1 MECLSWGKV
10 FGFALGALEYIQV
23 LTLSP
28 DGLTEEWKKGRTDR
42 LKAEARKST

>member
-1 MECLSWGKV
+1 MECQSWGQV
-10 FGFALGALEYIQV
+10 FGFALEALEYIQV

-42 LKAEARKST
+42 LKAEARKFT